1 MVTPCNWNNGY
12 VYSGIKAHHP
22 QEERGTPIGWQV
34 SGIWLAVGRQL
45 KCLWL
50 GSKNWD
56 DCILSVSTAKIL
68 QLSRLSTWFMIPCLE
83 VRLLNT
89 SLQEKIWT
97 YFQTPNMNTH
107 GWLNDGSHLWQCLND
122 FSMCR
127 TIRTSLLLLCLMP
140 LVVPGLF
147 LVKYFFL
154 RWNNLTLFVRL
165 SLKVWQML
173 DVKIPST
180 SGVS

>member
-1 MVTPCNWNNGY
+1 MYIVESRHTTPKRRGGLPLAGKCRGY
-12 VYSGIKAHHP
+12 
-22 QEERGTPIGWQV
+22 GWQ
-34 SGIWLAVGRQL
+34 LA
-45 KCLWL
+45 
-50 GSKNWD
+50 GSWNAFGWD
-56 DCILSVSTAKIL
+56 RKIEMTVSVSTAKIL